1 MKRLVLAAIAAL
13 TVLVAPNTAKADVL
27 DLGDYLWNANHFGD
41 FKYDTETKTL
51 TITDQLSGPVLP
63 SSWDVEHIVWKGTP
77 SRVGIPGYTG
87 NLTTLDVSEV
97 DFSNCTEIFFWKCS
111 NLETITGLDYED
123 LSTITE
129 IHLGDTSISKT
140 PFPYKPGITYAFDV
154 AGMKKRPFKWYYR
167 PEDKAALLADVGRI
181 GFDGE
186 QCVWS
191 PLVTN
196 ENPLYDAVELKK
208 DMFNFPESIKA
219 SEFKSGNFDINTKVS
234 LKSEYNFIYTIG
246 VSLSDA
252 HDLDGNEIGYVV
264 ELWIES
270 DGGVTSYGYINE
282 VMIPYV
288 DDTVE
293 EEPSNDVPPADLFED
308 EEVEDEEEAADEE
321 DYEALEALEM
331 NTTFTV
337 NKYTYK
343 VTKSSETKGEVAFV
357 KGKNAK
363 TITIPAAVTVDG
375 VKYKVTSIAS
385 KALQNNTKVTKVTI
399 GKNVKTIGNKAFY
412 GCKSLKTVTMGANVQ
427 TIGTQAFQNCT
438 KLTKIT
444 VPAKVKTIGKQAFY
458 GCKSLKTVTVKST
471 KLTSVGSK
479 AFKNC
484 NKKLTVKVTKAKYA
498 KYKKALTKA
507 GVKTIKK
514 F

>member
-13 TVLVAPNTAKADVL
+13 TVLVAPNTAKADVQ
-27 DLGDYLWNANHFGD
+27 DLADYVGKNVADKYGD

-51 TITDQLSGPVLP
+51 TITDQLSGPILP

-97 DFSNCTEIFFWKCS
+97 DFSDCTEIFFWDCP

-129 IHLGDTSISKT
+129 INLGNTSISET
-140 PFPYKPGITYAFDV
+140 PFPYKPGIRYAFEI
-154 AGMKKRPFKWYYR
+154 AGTKKLPFKWYYR
-167 PEDKAALLADVGRI
+167 PEDKAALLEAKAIEMSNGVLYTAG
-181 GFDGE
+181 
-186 QCVWS
+186 

-196 ENPLYDAVELKK
+196 ENPLYDAVELKE
-208 DMFNFPESIKA
+208 DMFNFPSIISYKEYTA
-219 SEFKSGNFDINTKVS
+219 DSFDWETLVS
-234 LKSEYNFIYTIG
+234 RKPEYNYAYT
-246 VSLSDA
+246 
-252 HDLDGNEIGYVV
+252 LDRITWTGFPIEIKITG
-264 ELWIES
+264 
-270 DGGVTSYGYINE
+270 DGISSYGT
-282 VMIPYV
+282 V
-288 DDTVE
+288 DISIQWDGILDEEVE

-308 EEVEDEEEAADEE
+308 EEVEDEEYEE
-321 DYEALEALEM
+321 DYEAPEALEM

-363 TITIPAAVTVDG
+363 TITIPATVTVDG

-412 GCKSLKTVTMGANVQ
+412 GCKSLKTVTMGASVQ